1 MREVLV
7 NNPISKIEEA
17 MIARVQAAIKA
28 GAFGYD
34 IPVVESYGGQVDE
47 NVPHL
52 LKTRGRAVWVTYA
65 GEKASEDAKEA
76 EADFV
81 IIAYVRDNACEKSSR
96 TRGANQMI
104 SDIKRLFIKQRLG
117 LNIAPL
123 EFVEVVPLT
132 NAVLEKY
139 YTTIYAIRFRTVYA
153 EEPSGQENYDKLD
166 EFLRV
171 GSKWMV
177 CDHQSELNFN
187 VRSKTH
193 YDE

>member
-1 MREVLV
+1 MTGVFA
-7 NNPISKIEEA
+7 NNPISVIEEA
-17 MIARVQAAIKA
+17 IISRIREAVKA

-34 IPVVESYGGQVDE
+34 IPVIESYGGQVDE

-52 LKTRGRAVWVTYA
+52 IKSRGRACWVTYA
-65 GEKASEDAKEA
+65 GEKALEDAKEA

-81 IIAYVRDNACEKSSR
+81 IIAYVRDNVCEKSSR
-96 TRGANQMI
+96 YKGANQMI
-104 SDIKRLFIKQRLG
+104 SDIKRLLIRQRLG
-117 LNIAPL
+117 LNITPL

-139 YTTIYAIRFRTVYA
+139 YTTIYALRFRTVYREDPA
-153 EEPSGQENYDKLD
+153 ADDGDGKLS

-171 GSKWMV
+171 GSRWTIGNQ
-177 CDHQSELNFN
+177 QSDLNFN